1 MNSSLPGLLAG
12 KSAAAAA
19 TRRAGVAAL
28 GLRGAAARELLR
40 LRREDRPALGLC
52 VPVQAESH
60 QCVSEIGAEHRSPLF
75 VVLVV
80 VRGVLVGVV
89 ALAPAVALE
98 GARAPPCDAGP
109 ERDGA
114 QEEPEVRPAERR

>member
-28 GLRGAAARELLR
+28 GLRGTAARELLR
-40 LRREDRPALGLC
+40 LRREDRPALGLR

-80 VRGVLVGVV
+80 AARGVLVGVV

-98 GARAPPCDAGP
+98 GARAHPRDEGP
-109 ERDGA
+109 ERDG
-114 QEEPEVRPAERR
+114 